1 MSKGF
6 AMRLNTIYD
15 ILVKVTYPSP
25 SISRRPIKAT
35 KNSWAMKL
43 HRSKLKLD
51 TTNGH
56 QFKEKKKKKNAINN
70 LRSEWRFT
78 RVVRVASNIANSEI
92 NWTDERRLFITGARS
107 SSWNYHSP
115 VSYETAKS
123 QEKSV
128 VSRARETLPR
138 IRPWLM
144 DRDEQRASGNPWNIF
159 IISLHL
165 RVIVHGV
172 FNGKQGLLGPYWPF
186 RNHSISFPPRV
197 EYNIDLVT

>member
-6 AMRLNTIYD
+6 ATRLNTIYD
-15 ILVKVTYPSP
+15 IFVKVTYPSP

-56 QFKEKKKKKNAINN
+56 QFKEKKTQ
-70 LRSEWRFT
+70 S
-78 RVVRVASNIANSEI
+78 
-92 NWTDERRLFITGARS
+92 ITCVQ
-107 SSWNYHSP
+107 NEDLQE
-115 VSYETAKS
+115 SYEWWAILLTVKLIGQTREDYLSLVHVPQAETIILQFLTK
-123 QEKSV
+123 QRNLKSV

-144 DRDEQRASGNPWNIF
+144 DREEQRASGNPWNIF
-159 IISLHL
+159 IISLLASHRSQSL
-165 RVIVHGV
+165 
-172 FNGKQGLLGPYWPF
+172 
-186 RNHSISFPPRV
+186 
-197 EYNIDLVT
+197 